1 MCIYAVRM
9 LSGGAVIDPKTPIG
23 RYGFVA
29 QFRDSEGNRVGLHSE
44 V

>member
-9 LSGGAVIDPKTPIG
+9 PSGGAVADAKTPIG
-23 RYGFVA
+23 PYGFVA
-29 QFRDSEGNRVGLHSE
+29 RFRDSEGNRVGLHSE